1 MRLVLLPMRRSSG
14 RGVSGEEC
22 RLKRKKNWSFGSL
35 LFVAVIGAESLLS
48 SVQGFAACQE
58 YPLVPPDHSVPAR
71 GVAREADQLVDS
83 VGVNYKFGDSNYF
96 TQWAKDRLT
105 EIGIRH
111 LRGALRL
118 ASKRRDDVIQLNQQ
132 LGIKYMLL
140 VNNHPK
146 NYAAMTPAE
155 AHDAVLNI
163 GTNLLE
169 GIEGTNEPEY
179 HDPDSGK
186 TVRRAHSDTRN
197 AQANSA
203 RLHQQELY
211 QAINSDPQTRNVKV
225 FSPSISAGAVGK
237 MDVAIGNIDSIIDG
251 VNIHPYP
258 RSPQRGRGIYGEPED
273 PNGTLLRAFNAI
285 DAMGSYSEPVI
296 GTETGYPTQPINPP
310 FPNPDETKAIYMPRL
325 HLFLFNHGLWR
336 AYSYAFIDAS
346 TGGSD
351 KEDNFGYLRSDG
363 TPKTSFY
370 AMKNLITLLKDP
382 GVRFFPAP
390 LNYTLS
396 GNTANMQEVLLQK
409 RDGSY
414 YLALWLGKQLDL
426 NNLVSASVT
435 LNLPEPMAS
444 IETARPNDSDV
455 WTTAGAGSSINL
467 TVDEKVLLV
476 KLVASSPS
484 TPQLCSIDAAK
495 PNGGSSR

>member
-1 MRLVLLPMRRSSG
+1 M
-14 RGVSGEEC
+14 
-22 RLKRKKNWSFGSL
+22 
-35 LFVAVIGAESLLS
+35 GAESVLS
-48 SVQGFAACQE
+48 PVQAFAACE
-58 YPLVPPDHSVPAR
+58 AYPLISPDHSVPTR
-71 GVAREADQLVDS
+71 GVAREADQFVDS

-96 TQWAKDRLT
+96 TDWATDRLA

-111 LRGALRL
+111 LRGALRP
-118 ASKRRDDVIQLNQQ
+118 AIKRRDDLIQLNQQ
-132 LGIKYMLL
+132 LGIKYISL
-140 VNNHPK
+140 VNSYPN
-146 NYAAMTPAE
+146 NSQTMTPAE

-169 GIEGTNEPEY
+169 GIEGANEPEY

-186 TVRRAHSDTRN
+186 TGLRADSDTRTK
-197 AQANSA
+197 QANSA
-203 RLHQQELY
+203 RLHQQQLY
-211 QAINSDPQTRNVKV
+211 QAIKSDAQTRNVKV

-258 RSPQRGRGIYGEPED
+258 RPRRGRGIYGEPED
-273 PNGTLLRAFNAI
+273 PDGTLLRAFNAI
-285 DAMGSYSEPVI
+285 SAMGSYSEPVI

-325 HLFLFNHGLWR
+325 HLFLFNHGMWR
-336 AYSYAFIDAS
+336 AYSYSFIDGD

-351 KEDNFGYLRSDG
+351 KEHNFGYLRSDG
-363 TPKTSFY
+363 TPKASFY

-382 GVRFFPAP
+382 GVRFIPAP
-390 LNYTLS
+390 LSYTIS

-414 YLALWLGKQLDL
+414 YLALWIGKQLDL

-435 LNLPEPMAS
+435 LNLPQSMAS
-444 IETARPNDSDV
+444 IETARPNDSDG
-455 WTTAGAGSSINL
+455 WTAAGSGSSINL
-467 TVDEKVLLV
+467 TIDEKVLLV
-476 KLVASSPS
+476 KLVPSSSS
-484 TPQLCSIDAAK
+484 TPQLCSIDATK
-495 PNGGSSR
+495 PSEVAQ